1 MVVDDYLPTRD
12 GRLIYLKSDNP
23 NEFWT
28 ALMEKA
34 YAKMHGSYQALEGG
48 QTIDAMID
56 FTGSIPRLLFHNE
69 VKKIINNVLEKT
81 VINSLIRRYTQYFI
95 FY

>member
-1 MVVDDYLPTRD
+1 MIFQRFWQFGEWVDVVVDDYLPTRY
-12 GRLIYLKSDNP
+12 GKLIYLKSDNP

-34 YAKMHGSYQALEGG
+34 YAKLHGSYQALEGG

-56 FTGSIPRLLFHNE
+56 FTGVILDQSIKSF
-69 VKKIINNVLEKT
+69 
-81 VINSLIRRYTQYFI
+81 
-95 FY
+95 